1 MSTKDLLD
9 RLQSGTNPPK
19 PARAPEPKAV
29 EARSNETRVGVGVV
43 RRRTAATP
51 EPPPPPPKTIIRR
64 PAVRVDE
71 PPAPPP
77 VVRRVAV
84 EAPVIEAAPAVAE
97 TDHVEPQAVVEPVV
111 EAAPA
116 APVVVEPVAVAPVVP
131 VVAAEPPVA
140 DPVAPVVP
148 VAADTAPSIAE
159 PVAAP
164 AEPAPEVAV
173 VAPVVEAPPPP
184 PQESTMDRAV
194 IIERPIGS
202 STSHMGHI
210 TSPRLRPASLPDR
223 PILPGLGR
231 AVVSL
236 PAGYDPTD
244 PTGARRR
251 AREQASAAPPRWGGA
266 PPVGVPGSDRG
277 RRPEPG
283 SPQGEDPRNAKK
295 KGRREHAVSDM
306 GGGRH
311 RKVKSKLPPVPVQK
325 VHRKVQIDG
334 EMTVANLA
342 HEMGVKAAE
351 LIKLLL
357 QMGQPATVNQ
367 QVDFETASIL
377 AQELGHEVFNVAFD
391 ESEHLIEAAKE
402 VDEDRIVRPPVVTVM
417 GHVDHGKTTLLD
429 TIRKA
434 KVAAG
439 EAGGITQHIGAY
451 QVVQG
456 GRPITFLDT
465 PGHAAFSAMRAR
477 GAKATDIVILVV
489 AADDGV
495 MPQTIEAIAHA
506 KAAKV
511 PIIVAVNKVDKPGV
525 NPDRIRQAVMEYGI
539 VPEEFGGDTI
549 FVNVSALKGTGV
561 SDLLDNLLVL
571 AEVADLRANPA
582 RHGEGVV
589 LESRLE
595 VGRGAVVTLLVQNG
609 TLRQGDVVV
618 IGTTWGRVRAMS
630 DDTGKKIKEAGPS
643 TPVEIF
649 GLQDVPSAGD
659 EFSVVASEK
668 DARTLADHRGD
679 SARLAALSTRQKLT
693 VDDLFK
699 MGGAELPVQ
708 YVIIKADVGGTL
720 EALKGALE
728 GLEVE
733 GTLLKI
739 LHSAVGPVNE
749 SDVNLAATNNALI
762 IAFNAKSDA
771 KARLAADQYKVEIK
785 RFDIIYEAI
794 DEVKARM
801 RGMLAPV
808 YEERKVGEAEIRN
821 VFSLPRGVIAGCM
834 VKEGRIVRNY
844 VARVNRAGK
853 VIHESKIASLRRF
866 KEDVKDV
873 DAGFECGI
881 GIADFTEMQVGDTI
895 TVFERVE
902 VPRW

>member
-9 RLQSGTNPPK
+9 RLQSGSNQPK

-29 EARSNETRVGVGVV
+29 EARSNETRIGVGVV
-43 RRRTAATP
+43 RRRTAPTP

-64 PAVRVDE
+64 PAVRAEEAAPPAIAPVRPVVVDVA
-71 PPAPPP
+71 PPAPEPAAEPVHAVAEPIEQAPVEVAPP
-77 VVRRVAV
+77 VH
-84 EAPVIEAAPAVAE
+84 EAPVEVAAAPVVHE
-97 TDHVEPQAVVEPVV
+97 VVEPVV
-111 EAAPA
+111 EATPPAAVATPEAPSAAVVA
-116 APVVVEPVAVAPVVP
+116 APVEHVEVPAEVVPAPV
-131 VVAAEPPVA
+131 
-140 DPVAPVVP
+140 
-148 VAADTAPSIAE
+148 
-159 PVAAP
+159 
-164 AEPAPEVAV
+164 
-173 VAPVVEAPPPP
+173 
-184 PQESTMDRAV
+184 QESTMDRAV
-194 IIERPIGS
+194 IVERPLGAS
-202 STSHMGHI
+202 SHSMGNVA
-210 TSPRLRPASLPDR
+210 SPRLRPASLPDR

-251 AREQASAAPPRWGGA
+251 AREQASAAPPRWGGG
-266 PPVGVPGSDRG
+266 PPVGPPGADRG

-283 SPQGEDPRNAKK
+283 SVQAEDPRNAKK

-351 LIKLLL
+351 LIKLLM

-391 ESEHLIEAAKE
+391 EAEHLIEAAKE
-402 VDEDRIVRPPVVTVM
+402 VDEDRVVRPPVVTVM

-451 QVVQG
+451 QVVQHD
-456 GRPITFLDT
+456 RPITFLDT

-477 GAKATDIVILVV
+477 GARATDIVILVV

-511 PIIVAVNKVDKPGV
+511 PIIVAVNKTDKPGV
-525 NPDRIRQAVMEYGI
+525 NPERIRQGMMQHGI

-561 SDLLDNLLVL
+561 SELLDNLLVL
-571 AEVADLRANPA
+571 AEVGDLRANPG

-609 TLRQGDVVV
+609 TLRQGDTVV

-630 DDTGKKIKEAGPS
+630 DDTGRKIKEAGPS

-659 EFSVVASEK
+659 DFTVVASEK
-668 DARTLADHRGD
+668 DARTLADHRTD

-699 MGGAELPVQ
+699 MGGAEVPVQ
-708 YVIIKADVGGTL
+708 YVLIKADVGGTL

-728 GLEVE
+728 GLVVE
-733 GTLLKI
+733 GTQLKI
-739 LHSAVGPVNE
+739 LHAAVGPVNE

-771 KARLAADQYKVEIK
+771 KARTAADQYKVEIK

-853 VIHESKIASLRRF
+853 VVHESKIASLRRF

-881 GIADFTEMQVGDTI
+881 GIADYTEMLVGDTI